1 MPALKNNALARQ
13 VDMPVWE
20 WTRFAP
26 AVSSAVSSTCSA
38 DNGDFLQTEHG
49 RYLYYLISAT
59 QFVRYDTWTDMF
71 QQLSSP
77 PVSPFNV
84 SAMKLAGAYGPD
96 GKVLAATATT
106 LTIPA
111 ITVMEAA
118 LDYDIVI
125 VSGTG
130 AGQRRKIVNVA
141 DPVTHDSGVVTAVA
155 NALGGVTM
163 TDTLK
168 AWGGNQYAG
177 YTVRIAGN
185 SGVGQY
191 RRILS
196 NTATVLTIGD
206 STQMN
211 MRLNNPAIFA
221 PAIASTAGSQSAY
234 AIESQV
240 LTVDSPWGVTPDTTS
255 VFMIQSGMIMLV
267 SPNAAAAT
275 APFYT
280 TQLYDILTDTWYV
293 LPTITNIYSA
303 AVTDLSL
310 ERMSENASIWAKGVA
325 TGGTTT
331 TLVDASMGVERAAW
345 EANQWAGYWVYVY
358 SGTANGQIRQVAS
371 NTGTTLT
378 WASAGTAPDA
388 TSQYMIV
395 GFDAGTATSGA
406 ASTLTDSAKAWATN
420 RWANYAVR
428 ILAGTGA
435 GQIRPIASNTATAL
449 TIVGAWETNPDA
461 TSVYSIQGDP
471 DKAFMFAGGI
481 AAVPI
486 INFSSQVQSFGRQQ
500 DWGIARNASAA
511 VAGYQPIAISSL
523 SNATTTATALLA
535 HPHQF
540 RVGDLVTIRGATDA
554 NFNVTNVAIAS
565 VPTAS
570 TFTYVMAGTPAT
582 TTLAGAQSTST
593 LTDFSKNWTTN
604 QWAGFTLYMYAATPT
619 AASGATTGQV
629 VRIISN
635 TATTLT
641 FSHAVT
647 APTNGVSR
655 YSICTSSAIGATD
668 FGVATGT
675 HSTTTLQDTS
685 KTWPV
690 NIHAG
695 KRCRILCGPGSP
707 AEAIISSNTANT
719 LTFSAAL
726 GAAPVTAQT
735 GYAIIEPIAKGT
747 GANAN
752 WAFGTS
758 DETMRGKYMYCTR
771 GGGVAGFDRW
781 DITTDRF
788 SLMPTSPATETLT
801 TGTMTAYDGKD
812 RIYFHKDATQRLYS
826 LNVVTSNVNGAS
838 IYPYAAP
845 TAVLGNRM
853 EIFETKDGLKYLWL
867 NRASFAECFRCLLF
881 W

>member
-1 MPALKNNALARQ
+1 MPALNKNTLTRQ

-49 RYLYYLISAT
+49 RYIYYLISAT
-59 QFVRYDTWTDMF
+59 QFFRYDTWTDMF
-71 QQLSSP
+71 QQLSTP
-77 PVSPFNV
+77 PVAPSGV
-84 SAMKLAGAYGPD
+84 SSMKLAGAYGPD
-96 GKVLAATATT
+96 GKVLAAASN
-106 LTIPA
+106 TITVPA

-130 AGQRRKIVNVA
+130 AGQRRKIINVA

-155 NALGGVTM
+155 NALGGITM

-177 YTVRIAGN
+177 YTARITGN

-240 LTVDSPWGVTPDTTS
+240 LTVDSAWTVTPDSTS
-255 VFMIQSGMIMLV
+255 TFMIQSGMIMLV
-267 SPNAAAAT
+267 SAAAA
-275 APFYT
+275 APFTT

-293 LPTITNIYSA
+293 LPTMTNLVLAAIT
-303 AVTDLSL
+303 DQSL
-310 ERMSENASIWAKGVA
+310 ERTSENASIWAKGKA

-331 TLVDASMGVERAAW
+331 TLVDATMGVDRAAW
-345 EANQWAGYWVYVY
+345 TTDEWIGYWVYIY
-358 SGTANGQIRQVAS
+358 SGTGAGQIRQITA

-378 WASAGTAPDA
+378 WTTAGTAPTA
-388 TSQYMIV
+388 TSQYMIL

-406 ASTLTDSAKAWATN
+406 ASTLTDSTKAWATN

-435 GQIRPIASNTATAL
+435 GQIRPIVSNTATAL

-471 DKAFMFAGGI
+471 DKAVMFVGGI

-486 INFSSQVQSFGRQQ
+486 INFGSQVQSFGRQQ
-500 DWGIARNASAA
+500 DWGIARNASAS

-523 SNATTTATALLA
+523 ANATTTATVTTA

-540 RVGDLVTIRGATDA
+540 RVGELVTVRGATDA
-554 NFNVTNVAIAS
+554 NFNVTNVAIAT
-565 VPTAS
+565 VPSAT
-570 TFTYVMAGTPAT
+570 TFTYTMAGTPAAT
-582 TTLAGAQSTST
+582 TIVGTQTTST
-593 LTDFSKNWTTN
+593 LTDFSKSWTVN
-604 QWAGFTLYMYAATPT
+604 EHAGRTVYMYAATPT
-619 AASGATTGQV
+619 AATGATTGQM

-685 KTWPV
+685 KTWAV

-735 GYAIIEPIAKGT
+735 GYVIINPTVKGV
-747 GANAN
+747 GASAN

-758 DETMRGKYMYCTR
+758 DEAIRGKYMYCTR

-781 DITTDRF
+781 DITTDQF
-788 SLMPTSPATETLT
+788 SLMPASPATETLT

-812 RIYFHKDATQRLYS
+812 RIYFHKDGTQRIYS

-838 IYPYAAP
+838 MYPYAAP
-845 TAVLGNRM
+845 TAIIGNRM

>member
-1 MPALKNNALARQ
+1 MPALSKNTLTRQ

-26 AVSSAVSSTCSA
+26 AVSAAVSSTCSA
-38 DNGDFLQTEHG
+38 DNGDFLETEHG

-59 QFVRYDTWTDMF
+59 GFWRYDTWTDMF

-84 SAMKLAGAYGPD
+84 SAMKLAGAYGPE
-96 GKVLAATATT
+96 GKVLAATSST
-106 LTIPA
+106 LTMPS
-111 ITVMEAA
+111 ITSMEAA

-130 AGQRRKIVNVA
+130 AGQRRKIINIA
-141 DPVTHDSGVVTAVA
+141 DPVVHDSGIVTAAA
-155 NALGGVTM
+155 NALGGITM

-168 AWGGNQYAG
+168 AWAGNQYAG
-177 YTVRIAGN
+177 YTVRVTGNAGV
-185 SGVGQY
+185 SQY

-196 NTATVLTIGD
+196 NAATVLTIGD

-221 PAIASTAGSQSAY
+221 PAIGATAGSQTAY
-234 AIESQV
+234 SIESQMV
-240 LTVDSPWGVTPDTTS
+240 TVNSPWTVTPDTTS
-255 VFMIQSGMIMLV
+255 VFRIQSGMIMLV
-267 SPNAAAAT
+267 SPNAATAT

-293 LPTITNIYSA
+293 LPTMTNVLAA
-303 AVTDLSL
+303 AVSDISL
-310 ERMSENASIWAKGVA
+310 ERMSENASIWAKGNA

-331 TLVDASMGVERAAW
+331 SLVDASMGVNRAAW
-345 EANQWAGYWVYVY
+345 TTDEWAGYWLYIS
-358 SGTANGQIRQVAS
+358 SGTGEGQLRQVTS
-371 NTGTTLT
+371 NTGTTLNWT
-378 WASAGTAPDA
+378 SAGTAPDA
-388 TSQYMIV
+388 TSEYMIV

-406 ASTLTDSAKAWATN
+406 ASTLTDSTKSWSTN

-428 ILAGTGA
+428 IMSGTGA
-435 GQIRPIASNTATAL
+435 GQVLPIVSNTATAL
-449 TIVGAWETNPDA
+449 TIVGAWETAPDN
-461 TSVYSIQGDP
+461 TSVYTIQGDP
-471 DKAFMFAGGI
+471 DKAFVFAGGI
-481 AAVPI
+481 AAMPI
-486 INFSSQVQSFGRQQ
+486 INFSSSTQSYGRQQ
-500 DWGIARNASAA
+500 DWGIARNASAT
-511 VAGYQPIAISSL
+511 VAGYQPVAIASL
-523 SNATTTATALLA
+523 ANATTTATVTTA

-540 RVGDLVTIRGATDA
+540 RAGELVTVRGATDA
-554 NFNVTNVAIAS
+554 NFNVTNVAIVA
-565 VPTAS
+565 VPTAT
-570 TFTYVMAGTPAT
+570 TFTYTMAGTPTA
-582 TTLAGAQSTST
+582 TTLAGAQSTTT
-593 LTDFSKNWTTN
+593 LRDASKNWTVN
-604 QWAGFTLYMYAATPT
+604 EHAGRIVYMYAATPT
-619 AASGATTGQV
+619 AASGATTGQI
-629 VRIISN
+629 VRIASN
-635 TATTLT
+635 TADTLT
-641 FSHAVT
+641 LAATVT

-655 YSICTSSAIGATD
+655 YSICTSSALGAID
-668 FGVATGT
+668 SGVATGT

-685 KTWPV
+685 KTWAV

-695 KRCRILCGPGSP
+695 KRCRIICGPGSP

-735 GYAIIEPIAKGT
+735 GYAILGGVVKGT

-758 DETMRGKYMYCTR
+758 DETIRGKYMYCTR
-771 GGGVAGFDRW
+771 GGAVAGFDRL
-781 DITTDRF
+781 DVTTDLVT
-788 SLMPTSPATETLT
+788 SIPTSPATETLT
-801 TGTMTAYDGKD
+801 TGTMTAYDGRD
-812 RIYFHKDATQRLYS
+812 RIYFHKDATQRIYS

-838 IYPYAAP
+838 MYPYAAP
-845 TAVLGNRM
+845 TAILGNRM
-853 EIFETKDGLKYLWL
+853 EIFETKDRLKYLWL